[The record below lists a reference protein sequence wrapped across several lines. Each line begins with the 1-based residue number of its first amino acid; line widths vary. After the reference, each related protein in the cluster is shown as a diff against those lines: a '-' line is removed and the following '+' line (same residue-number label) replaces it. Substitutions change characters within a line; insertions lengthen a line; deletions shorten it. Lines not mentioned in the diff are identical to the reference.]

1 MESVLSLAYSLM
13 DRLLPLAFAEPA
25 FMKRALLAVLFVAP
39 AAAAVGVPLIQFRM
53 AFFSDAI
60 GHSAFT
66 GVALGVLL
74 GIHPLL
80 TMVAFGL
87 FVAYAITL
95 AKGRTGLSH
104 DTVIGVF
111 FSTVIALGIAVI
123 SAQKGLTRNL
133 QAYLYGDLLAISDAE
148 VLWMAA
154 LFLAVAAYLFLAFNR
169 ILLLGVHEGFAR
181 SLGIRGRALEISFS
195 IVVALVVTTA
205 IRGSARRLPG
215 IPSGRAQ
222 RGQGNGGG
230 VLDRDRHLSAL
241 GDCGDRRLVLPRHG
255 HGRHDRPLRGGVL
268 RPDRPPPAGA
278 RGNRLTRAFR
288 TSPSPSP
295 SPRGPRRTPP

>member
-1 MESVLSLAYSLM
+1 MEPLLSPIYALM
-13 DRLLPLAFAEPA
+13 DFLLPLSFAEPE
-25 FMKRALLAVLFVAP
+25 FMKRALLAVLFVSP

-87 FVAYAITL
+87 FVAWAITL
-95 AKGRTGLSH
+95 VKGRTGLSP

-133 QAYLYGDLLAISDAE
+133 QAYLYGDLLAISGAE

-154 LFLAVAAYLFLAFNR
+154 LFLAVAVYLFLAFNR

-181 SLGIRGRALEISFS
+181 SLGVRGRALEISFS
-195 IVVALVVTTA
+195 LAVALVVTTA
-205 IRGSARRLPG
+205 IRAVGILLVTALLVVPAAAAR
-215 IPSGRAQ
+215 
-222 RGQGNGGG
+222 N
-230 VLDRDRHLSAL
+230 V
-241 GDCGDRRLVLPRHG
+241 
-255 HGRHDRPLRGGVL
+255 
-268 RPDRPPPAGA
+268 A
-278 RGNRLTRAFR
+278 RGAAAAFWIAIAISLAAGIAGIAASYYLDTATGATIVLFTSGFFALTALLRLA
-288 TSPSPSP
+288 
-295 SPRGPRRTPP
+295 RGETA

>member
-95 AKGRTGLSH
+95 AKGRTGLSP

-111 FSTVIALGIAVI
+111 FSTVIALGIAII

-133 QAYLYGDLLAISDAE
+133 QAYLYGDLLAITDAE

-181 SLGIRGRALEISFS
+181 SLGIRGRTLEISFS

-205 IRGSARRLPG
+205 IRAVGILLVTALLVVPAAAARNVAKG
-215 IPSGRAQ
+215 T
-222 RGQGNGGG
+222 
-230 VLDRDRHLSAL
+230 
-241 GDCGDRRLVLPRHG
+241 
-255 HGRHDRPLRGGVL
+255 
-268 RPDRPPPAGA
+268 AGA
-278 RGNRLTRAFR
+278 FWTAIVISLFSGVAGIAASYHLDTATGATIVLFTASFFALTALLRLARGESA
-288 TSPSPSP
+288 
-295 SPRGPRRTPP
+295 

>member
-1 MESVLSLAYSLM
+1 M

-25 FMKRALLAVLFVAP
+25 FMKRAILAVIFVAP
-39 AAAAVGVPLIQFRM
+39 AAAAVGVPLVQFRM

-87 FVAYAITL
+87 FVAYAIT
-95 AKGRTGLSH
+95 AVKGRTGLSP

-123 SAQKGLTRNL
+123 SARKGLTRNL
-133 QAYLYGDLLAISDAE
+133 QAYLYGDLLAISNTE
-148 VLWMAA
+148 VLWMGA
-154 LFLAVAAYLFLAFNR
+154 LFVIVAVYLSVAFNR

-181 SLGIRGRALEISFS
+181 SLGVRGKALEISFS
-195 IVVALVVTTA
+195 LVVALVVTTA
-205 IRGSARRLPG
+205 IRAVGILLVTALLVVPAAAARNVARETATAFWTAVAISLASGIAGIAASYYLDTATGATIVLVAAACFAFTAAFKQGSGEA
-215 IPSGRAQ
+215 A
-222 RGQGNGGG
+222 
-230 VLDRDRHLSAL
+230 
-241 GDCGDRRLVLPRHG
+241 
-255 HGRHDRPLRGGVL
+255 
-268 RPDRPPPAGA
+268 
-278 RGNRLTRAFR
+278 
-288 TSPSPSP
+288 
-295 SPRGPRRTPP
+295 

>member
-1 MESVLSLAYSLM
+1 VESVFSIAFSLM
-13 DRLLPLAFAEPA
+13 DRLIPLEFAEPA

-39 AAAAVGVPLIQFRM
+39 AAAAVGVPLVQFRM

-80 TMVAFGL
+80 TMVAFGM

-95 AKGRTGLSH
+95 VKGRTGLSP

-111 FSTVIALGIAVI
+111 FSTVIALGIAII

-133 QAYLYGDLLAISDAE
+133 QGYLYGDLLAISDAE

-154 LFLAVAAYLFLAFNR
+154 LFVAVAAYLFLAFNR

-181 SLGIRGRALEISFS
+181 SLGVRGRALEISFS
-195 IVVALVVTTA
+195 LAVALVVTTA
-205 IRGSARRLPG
+205 IRAVGILLVTALLVVPAAAARNVSRGAAAAFWTAIAISLASGVAG
-215 IPSGRAQ
+215 IAASYYLDTATGATI
-222 RGQGNGGG
+222 
-230 VLDRDRHLSAL
+230 VLFTAAFFAL
-241 GDCGDRRLVLPRHG
+241 TALVRR
-255 HGRHDRPLRGGVL
+255 
-268 RPDRPPPAGA
+268 A
-278 RGNRLTRAFR
+278 RGET
-288 TSPSPSP
+288 T
-295 SPRGPRRTPP
+295 